1 VAAQDTVAGFV
12 GLGTMGSALSAH
24 LLAAGWRVAG
34 YDIDPARLAAHTG
47 RGGPGVTTAVF
58 AKDLEII
65 AGFAKGTGTPTPLF
79 ALASTFYAAA
89 LAQGHADDDTACVH
103 AVLRGLAGG

>member
-34 YDIDPARLAAHTG
+34 TG
-47 RGGPGVTTAVF
+47 ISDAGPV
-58 AKDLEII
+58 
-65 AGFAKGTGTPTPLF
+65 
-79 ALASTFYAAA
+79 
-89 LAQGHADDDTACVH
+89 
-103 AVLRGLAGG
+103 AGGDANDLFGLGLPGAPPS